1 NKSCV
6 YIAEPLSAFRRHDA
20 QNTYDNFI
28 QMRLVVELMG
38 YVTISWLNNL
48 FLHSYDEYK
57 TVCKSWLFFFHDHYN
72 EDDENPSD
80 DVKFFR
86 REIKRVRDFVIEEK
100 FDEALDASIKILLEM
115 LPEKN
120 SIRPRIT
127 KNEETGLWQK
137 ADDGIMLHGH
147 QRC

>member
-1 NKSCV
+1 
-6 YIAEPLSAFRRHDA
+6 
-20 QNTYDNFI
+20 
-28 QMRLVVELMG
+28 MRMVVELMS
-38 YVTISWLNNL
+38 YVTTSWLNNL
-48 FLHSYDEYK
+48 FLHSEDEYK
-57 TVCKSWLFFFHDHYN
+57 TVCKSWLNFFNDHYN
-72 EDDENPSD
+72 EDDEKPSD

-120 SIRPRIT
+120 SILPLIT
-127 KNEETGLWQK
+127 KNEETGLWEK